1 MSALIDHQ
9 LVHSP
14 NMVAREADLP
24 PLTHKQTLFV
34 RYYLE
39 TRNGTDSAR
48 KAGYKGDDQT
58 LAVVSQENLRKPAV
72 MAHLQYALKRRQI
85 SPDEVLAELGDI
97 ASAPWERFLQVKYGP
112 NNQVL
117 DVQLNLSHKLKALEL
132 AGKFHKLWDR
142 QDPDLSGVNPA
153 ILASEIFNVLK
164 SAVEA
169 HRIQEAQPTAA
180 LLPAHVDT
188 GIDL

>member
-1 MSALIDHQ
+1 
-9 LVHSP
+9 
-14 NMVAREADLP
+14 MVTREADLP
-24 PLTHKQTLFV
+24 PLTHKQSLFV

-39 TRNGTDSAR
+39 TRNGIQSA
-48 KAGYKGDDQT
+48 KAAGYAGNDDT
-58 LAVVSQENLRKPAV
+58 LAQVAAENLRKPCV
-72 MAHLQYALKRRQI
+72 QSPLQYALKRRQI

-112 NNQVL
+112 NNQII

-142 QDPDLSGVNPA
+142 QDPDLSGVNPQ

-169 HRIQEAQPTAA
+169 HRIQSQSEGAPTPA
-180 LLPAHVDT
+180 LLPAHSEAD
-188 GIDL
+188 IDS